1 MGCPGRSSRLKSF
14 TVPDPAMPTTAD
26 GIAAD
31 TPVRGQLLSAKAA
44 AGRISALDDAR
55 RVGLVRAFAEALRA
69 ASASIAEANAADVAA
84 MAADD
89 PRRDRLALTPARLEG
104 IAASA
109 EAVAHLPD
117 VLWRDLDPPKTMP
130 SGIRIRR
137 ISVPLGTVGCI
148 YEARPN
154 VTADVAALCLRTGNV
169 AVLKGGREADRTNR
183 AIVAALSGALRAA
196 GLPEAAVTL
205 LPPTHEA
212 AAALMRAE
220 GLVDVLIP
228 RGSARLI
235 RAVREAATVPV
246 IETGAGV
253 CHLYLHSDADP
264 DVAARVADNA
274 KTRRVSV
281 CNALDCLLVHRAL
294 EPKLADILRPMLDK
308 GVVLHEGEN
317 GREWL
322 SMDLNVRIVDSLDEA
337 LGHIARYGSG
347 HSEAIVTRDPEA
359 AGRFLREV
367 DAACVYVNTPTS
379 FTDGGE
385 FGLGAEI
392 GISTQKLHARGPMG
406 PAALTTSKWLIDSDG
421 AVRP

>member
-1 MGCPGRSSRLKSF
+1 MTDLRAAKEASR
-14 TVPDPAMPTTAD
+14 AI
-26 GIAAD
+26 G
-31 TPVRGQLLSAKAA
+31 LLGDA
-44 AGRISALDDAR
+44 AR
-55 RVGLVRAFAEALRA
+55 RALLRAVAAALRA
-69 ASASIAEANAADVAA
+69 QAPALLAANAEDVAA
-84 MAADD
+84 LPAGDAF
-89 PRRDRLALTPARLEG
+89 RDRLLLTPDRVEAM
-104 IAASA
+104 AAGA
-109 EAVAHLPD
+109 EAVAALPD
-117 VLWRDLDPPKTMP
+117 NLWQTLEERTMP
-130 SGIRIRR
+130 SGIHLRR
-137 ISVPLGTVGCI
+137 VRVPLGVVACI

-154 VTADVAALCLRTGNV
+154 VTVDVACLCLRTGN
-169 AVLKGGREADRTNR
+169 AALLKGGKEAARTN
-183 AIVAALSGALRAA
+183 AALGALLAACLRDA

-212 AAALMRAE
+212 ADALMAAE

-235 RAVREAATVPV
+235 RAVREKARVPV

-253 CHLYLHSDADP
+253 CHVYVHADADLAL
-264 DVAARVADNA
+264 AARVVANA

-294 EPKLADILRPMLDK
+294 RDRLEELLAPCRAK
-308 GVVLHEGEN
+308 GVGIHGEPGDW

-322 SMDLNVRIVDSLDEA
+322 SMNLSVRVVDGLDAA
-337 LGHIARYGSG
+337 LAHIARYGSG
-347 HSEAIVTRDPEA
+347 HSEAIVTQSPEA
-359 AGRFLREV
+359 AERFRREV

-406 PAALTTSKWLIDSDG
+406 LDALTTHKWLIDSQG
-421 AVRP
+421 ALRP

>member
-1 MGCPGRSSRLKSF
+1 MASE
-14 TVPDPAMPTTAD
+14 TVRDDVQMSLR
-26 GIAAD
+26 AA
-31 TPVRGQLLSAKAA
+31 RAA
-44 AGRISALDDAR
+44 ARTVSLLDDDAR
-55 RVGLVRAFAEALRA
+55 AALVRAFAAALRGA
-69 ASASIAEANAADVAA
+69 AGPILEANAADVAA
-84 MAADD
+84 MAGED
-89 PRRDRLALTPARLEG
+89 PRRDRLTLNPARLEA
-104 IAASA
+104 IAAAA
-109 EAVAHLPD
+109 EAVAGLPD
-117 VLWRDLDPPKTMP
+117 VLGRDLDPPRTMP

-137 ISVPLGTVGCI
+137 VSVPLGTVGCI

-154 VTADVAALCLRTGNV
+154 VTADVASLCLRTGNA

-183 AIVAALSGALRAA
+183 AVVAALHAALREA
-196 GLPEAAVTL
+196 GLPEATVTL

-212 AAALMRAE
+212 AAELMRAE
-220 GLVDVLIP
+220 GLVDVVIP

-253 CHLYLHSDADP
+253 CHMYLHSDADP
-264 DVAARVADNA
+264 VLAARVADNA

-294 EPKLADILRPMLDK
+294 EPLLPEILRPMLEK
-308 GVVLHEGEN
+308 GVTVHEDDY

-322 SMDLNVRIVDSLDEA
+322 SMNLSLRVVDSYEEA
-337 LGHIARYGSG
+337 VAHIARYGSG
-347 HSEAIVTRDPEA
+347 HSEAIVTRDPA
-359 AGRFLREV
+359 VADRFRREV

-406 PAALTTSKWLIDSDG
+406 PAALTTCKWLIDSEG
-421 AVRP
+421 AIRP